1 MKTPAKTVTHP
12 IWAALIAAGALI
24 GSSALLEYLHPNGA
38 LRLAVALAPLPAYV
52 FFILAEVR
60 WIRTLDELH
69 QRVHLEALAIAFP
82 ATLVGVV
89 TTWLLQRAGYFPDW
103 RLRDAALFYSVLMIA
118 LWIIGV
124 VLAYRR
130 YR

>member
-1 MKTPAKTVTHP
+1 MKAPTKTAIHP
-12 IWAALIAAGALI
+12 IWAALIAAAALI
-24 GSSALLEYLHPNGA
+24 VSSALLKYLHPNGA

-52 FFILAEVR
+52 FFILVEVR

-69 QRVHLEALAIAFP
+69 QRAHLEALAIAFP

-89 TTWLLQRAGYFPDW
+89 TTRLLQRAGYFPDW
-103 RLRDAALFYSVLMIA
+103 RLGDAALFYSVLMIA
-118 LWIIGV
+118 LWILGV
-124 VLAYRR
+124 ALAYRR